1 MFSVSEMA
9 GGDESIRAPET
20 RHGRVGP
27 GRYWLDNDSA
37 VKEAGPV
44 GSARGTAAGQFLVP
58 ELAAHGPEHVA
69 LTR

>member
-20 RHGRVGP
+20 RHGRVEPEGC
-27 GRYWLDNDSA
+27 WLDNDSA

-44 GSARGTAAGQFLVP
+44 EGP
-58 ELAAHGPEHVA
+58 LAAQLRDSSLSG
-69 LTR
+69 

>member
-27 GRYWLDNDSA
+27 ERYWLDNDSA

-44 GSARGTAAGQFLVP
+44 EGRFTDLASVTGGSPEMSSAGRG
-58 ELAAHGPEHVA
+58 
-69 LTR
+69 

>member
-1 MFSVSEMA
+1 MPLRRA
-9 GGDESIRAPET
+9 TGESGPE
-20 RHGRVGP
+20 
-27 GRYWLDNDSA
+27 RYWLDNDSA

-44 GSARGTAAGQFLVP
+44 EGPLAAQLRDSSLLP

>member
-27 GRYWLDNDSA
+27 ERYWLDNDSA

-44 GSARGTAAGQFLVP
+44 EGP
-58 ELAAHGPEHVA
+58 LAAQLRDSSLCRNWQ
-69 LTR
+69 LTDLNTSL

>member
-27 GRYWLDNDSA
+27 ERYWLDNDSA

-44 GSARGTAAGQFLVP
+44 EGRLAGRPKSCCFSWASTFLD
-58 ELAAHGPEHVA
+58 LS
-69 LTR
+69 L